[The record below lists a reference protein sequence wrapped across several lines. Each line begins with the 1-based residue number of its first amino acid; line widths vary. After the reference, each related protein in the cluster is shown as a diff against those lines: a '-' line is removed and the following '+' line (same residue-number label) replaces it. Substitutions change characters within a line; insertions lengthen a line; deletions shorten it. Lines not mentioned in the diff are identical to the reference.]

1 MNIAILGLGTIGS
14 GVYELLKGREDIKV
28 KRILDIRCWMNCM
41 TTDIADIVNDESI
54 ECVVETMGGIHPAR
68 EYALKCI
75 NAGKSYVSANKLL
88 ISACAEELS
97 AAAREHGAA
106 LLFGAACGGGIPYLA
121 SMAQAR
127 SIDPITS
134 AGGILNGTTNFILD
148 KIFSEGVNYSAALQ
162 EAQRLGYAERDPSS
176 DVDGLDT
183 LRKLILCCAVGFGKL
198 LREEDICVSG
208 ISRLNDADI
217 QYAKKKKGLIRLVA
231 SASQNDAGE
240 IEAYVL
246 PRLVSEGS
254 LEAGIRTNI
263 NLARY
268 SGEKMGEFTFC
279 GQGAGK
285 LPTASNILRD
295 LDAIRLNPTSSMLPE
310 GLISAKPA
318 NKCELRFYVRVPK
331 EKASALN
338 GFAQSCKA
346 QGDCVLFETKPMTLP
361 TLFEALKD
369 IDDKF
374 IMIL

>member
-28 KRILDIRCWMNCM
+28 KRILDIRCWMDGM
-41 TTDIADIVNDESI
+41 TTDINDIVNDDSI

-68 EYALKCI
+68 EYALSCI

-97 AAAREHGAA
+97 AAAKAHGVA

-127 SIDPITS
+127 TIDPITN

-148 KIFSEGVNYSAALQ
+148 KIFSEGIDYSAALS
-162 EAQRLGYAERDPSS
+162 EAQKLGYAERDPSS
-176 DVDGLDT
+176 DVEGLDT

-208 ISRLNDADI
+208 ISHLTDTDI
-217 QYAKKKKGLIRLVA
+217 QYALKKKGLIRLVA
-231 SASQNDAGE
+231 NASQNAACE
-240 IEAYVL
+240 IEACVL
-246 PRLVSEGS
+246 PRLVFDGS
-254 LEAGIRTNI
+254 LEAGIRSNI

-268 SGEKMGEFTFC
+268 SGGKMGEFTFC

-295 LDAIRLNPTSSMLPE
+295 LDMIRLNPTAAMLPE
-310 GLISAKPA
+310 GLERAKPA
-318 NKCELRFYVRVPK
+318 NKCELRFYVRLPK
-331 EKASALN
+331 DKGDVLS
-338 GFAQSCKA
+338 GFAQSCEEK
-346 QGDCVLFETKPMTLP
+346 GEEKLFETKPMTLP
-361 TLFEALKD
+361 ALFEALKG
-369 IDDKF
+369 IEDKF